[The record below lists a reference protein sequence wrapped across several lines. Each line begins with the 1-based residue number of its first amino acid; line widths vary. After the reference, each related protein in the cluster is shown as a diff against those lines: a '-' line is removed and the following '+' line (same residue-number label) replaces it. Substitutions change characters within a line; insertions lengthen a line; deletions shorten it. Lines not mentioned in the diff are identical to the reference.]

1 MKTPDEILSE
11 LLARYPQLSACAES
25 LREAYQCL
33 VTCYEHDG
41 ILYVCGNGGSCADS
55 DHITGELLKGFV
67 SRRPLPAE
75 ECEKLQALA
84 GDDGA
89 MLASTLQCGLR
100 AISLNSHVA
109 LTTAVGNDLGDNLGP
124 AQMLQ
129 ALGRPGDVF
138 LAIST
143 SGNARNLALA
153 GAVAKAK
160 EVKVIG
166 LTGRN
171 GGKLR
176 QSADICIC
184 VPEDET
190 YKIQELHLP
199 VYHALCLMLES
210 RFFA

>member
-1 MKTPDEILSE
+1 MKTPDEILSD
-11 LLARYPQLSACAES
+11 LLVRYPQLAVCADS
-25 LREAYQCL
+25 LRAAYRL
-33 VTCYEHDG
+33 IAACYERDG
-41 ILYVCGNGGSCADS
+41 FLYVCGNGGSCADS
-55 DHITGELLKGFV
+55 DHITGELLKGFC
-67 SRRPLPAE
+67 SLRPLPAE
-75 ECEKLQALA
+75 EREKLKTLA
-84 GDDGA
+84 GDDGK

-100 AISLNSHVA
+100 AISLNSHAA
-109 LTTAVGNDLGDNLGP
+109 LTTAVGNDLGDGLGP

-129 ALGRPGDVF
+129 ALGRPGDVL

-160 EVKVIG
+160 DVKIIG
-166 LTGRN
+166 LTGRK

-176 QSADICIC
+176 QAADVCIC

-199 VYHALCLMLES
+199 VYHALCLMLER

>member
-11 LLARYPQLSACAES
+11 LLARYPQLSTCAAS

-33 VTCYEHDG
+33 VACYEHDG

-75 ECEKLQALA
+75 ECEKLQSLA

-100 AISLNSHVA
+100 AISLNSHAA